1 MRSELI
7 LHYVDTKEEMT
18 HGHVTLQMFD
28 SGLVVVV
35 SIIACMI
42 LCVFV
47 VLTYVQYEWCN
58 VLFKNFT
65 VSK

>member
-1 MRSELI
+1 MIEDRS
-7 LHYVDTKEEMT
+7 
-18 HGHVTLQMFD
+18 LQMFD

-35 SIIACMI
+35 SIILSMI
-42 LCVFV
+42 FCVFL

-65 VSK
+65 VSKNYINIQ

>member
-1 MRSELI
+1 MIEDSS
-7 LHYVDTKEEMT
+7 
-18 HGHVTLQMFD
+18 LQMFD

-35 SIIACMI
+35 SIILSMI
-42 LCVFV
+42 FCVFL

-65 VSK
+65 VSKNYINIQ

>member
-1 MRSELI
+1 MSHRL
-7 LHYVDTKEEMT
+7 
-18 HGHVTLQMFD
+18 VTLQMFD

-65 VSK
+65 VSKNYINIQ

>member
-7 LHYVDTKEEMT
+7 LNYVDTKGEMI
-18 HGHVTLQMFD
+18 HRHVTLQMFD